1 MMNKDD
7 PLIPMT
13 PEERRQAIADL
24 MQQLDRDE
32 AQARAEYES
41 KMQLI
46 EQKREMLEDMWRKT
60 YETD

>member
-1 MMNKDD
+1 MKSKDD

-13 PEERRQAIADL
+13 PEERRQAIADV

-46 EQKREMLEDMWRKT
+46 EQKREILEEAWRKT
-60 YETD
+60 YEAD

>member
-1 MMNKDD
+1 MKSKDD

-13 PEERRQAIADL
+13 PEERRQAIADI

-32 AQARAEYES
+32 AKARAEYES

-46 EQKREMLEDMWRKT
+46 EQKREMLEEAWRKT

>member
-1 MMNKDD
+1 MKSKDD
-7 PLIPMT
+7 PLIPMS

-41 KMQLI
+41 RMQLI
-46 EQKREMLEDMWRKT
+46 EQKREILEEMWRKT